1 METLGSE
8 WCVDDLWCLVPALK
22 TDCPAVGHN
31 LSNHCYWKQQVQQS
45 ETLSPSH
52 RSLSETTSEQSADSA
67 SHPWLGDCQVNNQH
81 QLRVVKTAWQ
91 ITDFPLSAGD
101 HHCCV
106 GRGNTIYPHH
116 RPTVCLHC
124 CHLGEDTLAT
134 KLKLVTQKNT
144 FFSSTHEPF
153 PALSYRLP
161 RLWILTVSYTRVSFF
176 FSCCLKK
183 YVGGFSKL
191 QIIFHTDFYSV
202 ILSGRDQFCL
212 SGVFFFFLTLSLR
225 FPYLFSYTYLLD
237 VQPLL
242 KGDLRRLRI
251 PAVIIEMCWHSV
263 MTGIVEIRQTIRLQQ
278 KWTNII
284 TVYFYSSTLSF

>member
-8 WCVDDLWCLVPALK
+8 WCVDGLWCLVPALK

-144 FFSSTHEPF
+144 FFPSTHEPF

-176 FSCCLKK
+176 FFLLPKEICRW
-183 YVGGFSKL
+183 
-191 QIIFHTDFYSV
+191 IFKTPNNFPHRLLLCDTFWSWP
-202 ILSGRDQFCL
+202 ILSQWG
-212 SGVFFFFLTLSLR
+212 FFFLPYTLSA
-225 FPYLFSYTYLLD
+225 FP
-237 VQPLL
+237 
-242 KGDLRRLRI
+242 
-251 PAVIIEMCWHSV
+251 
-263 MTGIVEIRQTIRLQQ
+263 
-278 KWTNII
+278 
-284 TVYFYSSTLSF
+284 LSFLIYISFGRTAAAKRRPEEAENPRCDHRNVLTLCDDWDCGDQTDNTSTAKVN